1 MLRTI
6 VRGFCIS
13 GEAERP
19 APVQGKV
26 RLLVSRECECEIGQR
41 AINIYS
47 RIIRSE
53 QISDRSQ
60 ESRGCSSF
68 QFTQR
73 YRHLDPTG

>member
-26 RLLVSRECECEIGQR
+26 RLLVSRECEIGHR

-47 RIIRSE
+47 RVIRSG
-53 QISDRSQ
+53 QISNRRSK
-60 ESRGCSSF
+60 E
-68 QFTQR
+68 
-73 YRHLDPTG
+73 P